1 MMAVYFAQLP
11 TGAVKIGKA
20 DNVEVRLEQ
29 LEAHYRQPL
38 ALLHTIEG
46 GRETEH
52 EMHKRF
58 AHLRILQRGEREQFQ
73 PAPDLME
80 FIGKPLLVSA
90 NPAAVEAVS
99 PWSDRPAGRKI
110 RIAVTF
116 DSDVYERIVK
126 EAEEQ
131 DRTIAATVN
140 RALRSAWKIP
150 YPNRYLDPLPPPG
163 SGHEDG
169 A

>member
-1 MMAVYFAQLP
+1 
-11 TGAVKIGKA
+11 
-20 DNVEVRLEQ
+20 
-29 LEAHYRQPL
+29 
-38 ALLHTIEG
+38 
-46 GRETEH
+46 
-52 EMHKRF
+52 
-58 AHLRILQRGEREQFQ
+58 
-73 PAPDLME
+73 ME

-110 RIAVTF
+110 RIAVRF

-140 RALRSAWKIP
+140 RAFRSAWKIP
-150 YPNRYLDPLPPPG
+150 ATPTATSTPCSRPAP
-163 SGHEDG
+163 SARRAAHE
-169 A
+169 